1 MGVSRAMS
9 GVSGASFASEGEP
22 PGVVVMDPSMGNVGN
37 VGKLDQI
44 LSRLDKLDK
53 NYGRVHRSI
62 EALSQSVDCL
72 TGPVS
77 KNRQHTKSHIDL
89 EITAERNS
97 LKSTSPAP
105 VTRIRN
111 SKPGTVQSMVQMQSD
126 VFQEIVTANYL
137 SQRRS
142 DDDEGLGPPDCDTSR
157 GLGPADCDVSRSPR
171 SMRSVVSV
179 VPPDV
184 PDVPET
190 KVTDLDLPG
199 LLQCRP
205 ENEAKTPKT
214 STSHAPMHTMN
225 EESQT
230 HILGSTSLCSSL
242 EEDAPL
248 DAGSRFILAFNLVIY
263 LALGIPLI
271 CVLSLAVACGGVGCR
286 SDAGLPS
293 AVLESIIYGIAATLC
308 VHRMTSALRSKNLKL
323 ATGRLHAFVAEFKVD
338 WREVSGQEGCKYLCM
353 WLLVV
358 LIIIVARCLGIWWR
372 LSSEDFSWAWT
383 HVLPASLEICSLLV
397 YGLSSGLLTAAAYT
411 QSYLLLGLDKSL
423 DCWCSHL
430 MAMPDFQEGV
440 RSWNVLQALLKCV
453 GRELAGSFLIFQ
465 GFGYLCFIFFLV
477 SGIVLIFSN
486 DFEALPLLVE
496 VLSQVPLLFLSCLS
510 LRLSAHGAALT
521 EKCRAIPSFVNQIPT
536 KLIDRERQYLV
547 RFIEDSSA
555 GFFVRNVKLTQ
566 EMVMKQVYVVGA
578 LLSATFSAL
587 SRLLV

>member
-9 GVSGASFASEGEP
+9 GVSGPSCASEDEP
-22 PGVVVMDPSMGNVGN
+22 PGVVVMDSVNVGN

-44 LSRLDKLDK
+44 LLRLEKLDK
-53 NYGRVHRSI
+53 NYGSVHKSI
-62 EALSQSVDCL
+62 EALSQSVDRL
-72 TGPVS
+72 TGHVSHVS
-77 KNRQHTKSHIDL
+77 KHTARSHVDL
-89 EITAERNS
+89 EITEKRNS
-97 LKSTSPAP
+97 RKSVSPVP
-105 VTRIRN
+105 VTRVRN
-111 SKPGTVQSMVQMQSD
+111 SKPGTVQSLVQMQSD
-126 VFQEIVTANYL
+126 FFQEIVMADYI
-137 SQRRS
+137 SHRRS
-142 DDDEGLGPPDCDTSR
+142 DDDEGLGPADCDTSR
-157 GLGPADCDVSRSPR
+157 SPRSPR
-171 SMRSVVSV
+171 SPKSVVSV
-179 VPPDV
+179 IPPAAS
-184 PDVPET
+184 ERGAEM
-190 KVTDLDLPG
+190 DLPG

-205 ENEAKTPKT
+205 EHEAKVPNT
-214 STSHAPMHTMN
+214 STSHAPMHAMN

-242 EEDAPL
+242 EDDAPL
-248 DAGSRFILAFNLVIY
+248 DAGSRLILAFNPMLY

-271 CVLSLAVACGGVGCR
+271 CVLSLAVACGGVTCQSG
-286 SDAGLPS
+286 AGLES
-293 AVLESIIYGIAATLC
+293 KVLASLIYGIAATLC
-308 VHRMTSALRSKNLKL
+308 VHRMTRALHSKNLKL

-358 LIIIVARCLGIWWR
+358 LIIIVARCLGIWW
-372 LSSEDFSWAWT
+372 LLTSEDVSWAWT

-397 YGLSSGLLTAAAYT
+397 YALSSGLLTAAAYT

-430 MAMPDFQEGV
+430 MAMPEFEEGV
-440 RSWNVLQALLKCV
+440 RTWNVLQALLKYV

-486 DFEALPLLVE
+486 DFEALPLMME
-496 VLSQVPLLFLSCLS
+496 VLSGVPLLFLSCLS

-521 EKCRAIPSFVNQIPT
+521 EKCLAIPSFVNQIPS
-536 KLIDRERQYLV
+536 KLIDQERQYLV

-566 EMVMKQVYVVGA
+566 EMVMKQVYIVGA